1 MEPFLRIE
9 GIAVPF
15 DRANVDTDQIIPA
28 RFIMKPR
35 QFDYSKVLFHDLR
48 NGPAAELGFTLDR
61 PEYRGAKILVTAENF
76 ACGSAREQ
84 AVYALQD
91 TGIRALVGPSFGG
104 IFYTNCIKNGILP
117 AIVDATVVSALCA
130 ALLRSPGSVLAVDL
144 PQQTIATSDGKCFP
158 FRIGEGD
165 KAQLMGGW
173 DDITRTLEHEQAIL
187 AHERATAATA
197 TWTRP
202 SFDEAIGLRRP
213 IPFAKARD
221 ER

>member
-15 DRANVDTDQIIPA
+15 DRPNVDTDQIVPA

-35 QFDYSKVLFHDLR
+35 QFDYSEVLFHDLR
-48 NGPAAELGFTLDR
+48 KGPAAEPGFPLDR
-61 PEYRGAKILVTAENF
+61 PEYRGARILVTAENF

-91 TGIRALVGPSFGG
+91 TGIRALIGPSFGG

-117 AIVDATVVSALCA
+117 AIVDAAAASALCA
-130 ALLRSPGSVLAVDL
+130 ALSRVPGSVVAIDL
-144 PQQTIATSDGKCFP
+144 PRQTIATGDGQSFA

-165 KAQLMGGW
+165 KAQLMGGM
-173 DDITRTLEHEQAIL
+173 DDITRTLEHEPEIL
-187 AHERATAATA
+187 AHERAAAAAA

-202 SFDEAIGLRRP
+202 SFDEAIGSRRH
-213 IPFAKARD
+213 IPVARARD
-221 ER
+221 ED